1 MFGGLRPGTVQQGER
16 CEYSFKTFKE
26 KCRQVKRRQ
35 MEDSFNV
42 KLGCIYNQITLECGS
57 ENVWLFVSPL
67 AL

>member
-1 MFGGLRPGTVQQGER
+1 
-16 CEYSFKTFKE
+16 
-26 KCRQVKRRQ
+26 

-67 AL
+67 LLLLLLFVSVQGVAYISWDRL